1 MPLLKGDYDR
11 THWEAVVR
19 TLLERLGHDGLMEI
33 IQYVEAEDER
43 EPVSLKTISRA
54 VDDILSHSTD

>member
-33 IQYVEAEDER
+33 IEYVEAEDEH
-43 EPVSLKTISRA
+43 VSLKTISRA